1 MKRWVLAALVVMVF
15 NLYAGEQKINIHLK
29 DGSVFSCDKILSEKA
44 NYYILEKNGKKL
56 YMKKQFI
63 DSVEVQKQ
71 ENNVPNTDK
80 QSANKNSNPKGDKVY
95 VIDDLNFVRTVFYD
109 PYASREEQAP
119 EVNEGSIAIKVVS
132 QSVSREGDKIK
143 FEGKVQNQYGKE
155 VENLKMVVS
164 ALDAQGNVVLEN
176 VSQLSP
182 KLSDKAKVPF
192 TFIFTDK
199 DSKIVKFNYRFE
211 AIERPNA
218 KPEQ

>member
-1 MKRWVLAALVVMVF
+1 MKRWVLAAFVVMVF
-15 NLYAGEQKINIHLK
+15 NLYAGEQKVNIHLK

-44 NYYILEKNGKKL
+44 TYYILEKDGRKL
-56 YMKKQFI
+56 YMRKHLI
-63 DSVEVQKQ
+63 DSVEIEKKEEVQKK
-71 ENNVPNTDK
+71 NNTMVDK
-80 QSANKNSNPKGDKVY
+80 GDEKKSDKVY

-109 PYASREEQAP
+109 PYARNEEQEP
-119 EVNEGSIAIKVVS
+119 EAKQENIAIKVIS

-164 ALDAQGNVVLEN
+164 ALDAKGNVVLEN

-182 KLSDKAKVPF
+182 KLGNEGKVPF

-211 AIERPNA
+211 AIERPSA